1 MAVDVHKLIGVRHF
15 EADGRRIPVLLFR
28 NGTRSVAAHCL
39 LKPGDTPILDGPTA
53 EDVLALVEGVLGDL
67 LLARAAAPPSSA

>member
-1 MAVDVHKLIGVRHF
+1 VDAHRLICVKHL
-15 EADGRRIPVLLFR
+15 EANGRRIPVLLFR
-28 NGTRSVAAHCL
+28 NGTRSVAAHCI

-67 LLARAAAPPSSA
+67 LLARAAVRPSV